1 MFSSYDDNYTACKRE
16 NGRVNVSMEDMEG
29 VSFSNSIHQNLS
41 VSSSSI
47 NKAGLYSHTSLSC
60 LSMPVTPAEEWLQ
73 STLNSTTTE
82 EHSLGDLPSLG
93 DLSSLGD
100 FVSLGDLPSLGD
112 LSFLGDFSSLGD
124 FASLGDFS
132 DMDID
137 STECNE
143 SFALYKHHERRLEFN
158 YQCSRYAATLHDNNN
173 SERAF
178 ESVRLAFNDFFENL
192 NIGSPSDMLSIS
204 HPINLET
211 MVKYPFVSTLMSD
224 YFVRKNWS
232 VLKNNQY
239 PSYHSKESHSHGI
252 AAYEACTALDQHALK
267 LESNIQTLVA
277 MREEARSKLLAY
289 LLSIN
294 NIFTRHVIKEAFR
307 NIFPV
312 LINWPTDKPTVNYFE
327 FNGMHYYANSM
338 VENES
343 VCQIETDLQ

>member
-1 MFSSYDDNYTACKRE
+1 
-16 NGRVNVSMEDMEG
+16 
-29 VSFSNSIHQNLS
+29 
-41 VSSSSI
+41 
-47 NKAGLYSHTSLSC
+47 
-60 LSMPVTPAEEWLQ
+60 MPVTPAEEWLQ

-82 EHSLGDLPSLG
+82 EH
-93 DLSSLGD
+93 
-100 FVSLGDLPSLGD
+100 SLGD